1 VASFPPGSLP
11 DPLTPF
17 NRRWTAALYG
27 PAMTISFPSL
37 SCQAARWAAAAA
49 AAIATVGATLSLG
62 TTAAYANTGTITAN
76 GPAVKAT
83 ISTPDVA
90 AAFTFSGT
98 SGEVVTASASSGT
111 FAAECDVSLEILSP
125 SGGTVAGV
133 GCAGQSGFITET
145 PLPGTATYTLKL
157 IPANGD
163 TGSVTLALSADPANA
178 PITADGPAVTFTS
191 GHPGQGRDYTFT
203 GTAGEVVTLSS
214 SGGTF
219 PSPCDLGMQI
229 LDPVGNAIGSTG
241 CIAQSGFI
249 TETTLP
255 SAGTYI
261 ADVYPSGSDPGI
273 NTGHLKL
280 ALSSD
285 AANAAIKA
293 NGPAVTFTASH
304 PGQGRNY
311 TFTGK
316 AGEVVTFSS
325 SGGTFPS
332 PCDLYLQLLSPAG
345 YSLGTASCAAQNGFI
360 TETPLPGAGTYTVEV
375 TPTGSDPGANTG
387 HLTLALS
394 SDPANGTIAVGGSP
408 VTFTATHTGQGQ
420 EFTFAGTASQG
431 VTLTASAGTFPAPC
445 DLDMQILSPSGSVVA
460 GGSCIAQGGVISNAT
475 LPGTGTYIVDVFPS
489 GSNAGSNVGSVKL
502 ALT

>member
-219 PSPCDLGMQI
+219 PSPCDL
-229 LDPVGNAIGSTG
+229 
-241 CIAQSGFI
+241 
-249 TETTLP
+249 
-255 SAGTYI
+255 
-261 ADVYPSGSDPGI
+261 
-273 NTGHLKL
+273 
-280 ALSSD
+280 
-285 AANAAIKA
+285 
-293 NGPAVTFTASH
+293 
-304 PGQGRNY
+304 
-311 TFTGK
+311 
-316 AGEVVTFSS
+316 
-325 SGGTFPS
+325 
-332 PCDLYLQLLSPAG
+332 YLQLLSPAG